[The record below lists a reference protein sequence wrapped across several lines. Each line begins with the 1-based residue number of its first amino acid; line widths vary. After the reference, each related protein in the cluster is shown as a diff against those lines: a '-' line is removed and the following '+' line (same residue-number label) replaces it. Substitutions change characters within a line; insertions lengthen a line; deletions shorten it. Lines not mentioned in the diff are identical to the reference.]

1 MLSINIWQCRW
12 NVWQPVVPVVP
23 RNRTRIVAPTF
34 SNSASW
40 RSTLLFVR
48 GFYYSTAMRSGND
61 QFPHGGISI
70 VASSVTRFDTPKINS
85 SVDPWRAGR
94 REVGEKKEVTGLTVF
109 ARPVD
114 LSSQSWISASS
125 VIRTTNARESPERCD
140 ARIARGANFPR
151 VIAPLH
157 RSNSA
162 TLKETVSAAL
172 AELVSSGCDRV
183 QKSICHLVR
192 QGPETRS
199 FASER
204 RRVFFLRKGRD
215 PRCDESYVSPRKR
228 VLIDDFFRR
237 KIDENR
243 DMRQDIRSTTS
254 RCFSIYWETARSP
267 KIK

>member
-1 MLSINIWQCRW
+1 MDRGSIKLYLSILFYFNIYNTTECHCYPLIYSS
-12 NVWQPVVPVVP
+12 VVETFEPVVPIVP

-34 SNSASW
+34 SNSISW

-61 QFPHGGISI
+61 QFPHDGISI

-85 SVDPWRAGR
+85 PTMRSERGR
-94 REVGEKKEVTGLTVF
+94 EKKKEVTGLAVF
-109 ARPVD
+109 
-114 LSSQSWISASS
+114 SSRRSLIAQSWISASS
-125 VIRTTNARESPERCD
+125 LIRTTNARESPYGAMRGS
-140 ARIARGANFPR
+140 RGANFPR

-162 TLKETVSAAL
+162 TFKETARAAL
-172 AELVSSGCDRV
+172 AELISSGCDRV

-204 RRVFFLRKGRD
+204 RRVFFYGKVARPSLRRI
-215 PRCDESYVSPRKR
+215 STF
-228 VLIDDFFRR
+228 LFR
-237 KIDENR
+237 NG
-243 DMRQDIRSTTS
+243 
-254 RCFSIYWETARSP
+254 F
-267 KIK
+267 